1 MTGLSIPSI
10 EKGGIFH
17 FEVENNNNIFQVTT
31 PKIINLSDFDLT
43 PGMISLL
50 TKGLNFCPTPFSS
63 DLLELEGNLR
73 EFVRLLLLKDNFGH
87 INNNSTP
94 EYLVRRTGQTIP
106 SESKDMLLNG
116 VIFNIIKLSEKL
128 DALPTNHAAAKSNIT
143 MEERQALKLLRD
155 NNDIVIKQVDK
166 GGGYYYYYG
175 YP

>member
-1 MTGLSIPSI
+1 
-10 EKGGIFH
+10 
-17 FEVENNNNIFQVTT
+17 
-31 PKIINLSDFDLT
+31 
-43 PGMISLL
+43 MISLL

-87 INNNSTP
+87 INNGSTP

-143 MEERQALKLLRD
+143 MEERQALKLLGD

-166 GGGYYYYYG
+166 GGGIVIMDTSYYEEKVNECLSNTTVYKKCNMKVINTAMN
-175 YP
+175 